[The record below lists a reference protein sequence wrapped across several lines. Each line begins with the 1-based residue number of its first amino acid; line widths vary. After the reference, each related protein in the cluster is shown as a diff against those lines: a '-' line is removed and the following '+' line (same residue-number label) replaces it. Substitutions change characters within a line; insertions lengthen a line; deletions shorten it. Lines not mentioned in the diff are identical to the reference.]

1 MEHIFLPPFIL
12 AFFIAAAFV
21 IKKIGEK
28 LAQDK
33 TRTNSPK
40 FTPYA
45 SGHDLEPVYPRLRYH
60 SFFRIAW
67 MFGLLHLG
75 GLIVATILP
84 SGFML
89 WIALGFVVSLGLC
102 IWILGGEE

>member
-1 MEHIFLPPFIL
+1 MNQLFLPPFIL

-21 IKKIGEK
+21 IKKNGEK
-28 LAQDK
+28 LAQDQ
-33 TRTNSPK
+33 TRANSPK
-40 FTPYA
+40 FASYA
-45 SGHDLEPVYPRLRYH
+45 SGHDLKPIYTRLRYH

-75 GLIVATILP
+75 SLIVATILP

-89 WIALGFVVSLGLC
+89 WIALGFIVSLGIC
-102 IWILGGEE
+102 IWILGGEA